1 MIHDTQSAQT
11 SQKQDEHNIYVSSW
25 KQCALPVITKMDL
38 WQLMH
43 LGKLNWDMLN
53 KLQRITFLLSNR
65 LKFSEIS
72 YSKTLAKTSSDRFR
86 VYLSSLG
93 LLVEELMIIII
104 IVIVII
110 ITISIV
116 VIINSRSVR
125 AQVLCVCT
133 NRKY

>member
-11 SQKQDEHNIYVSSW
+11 SQKQDEHNIYVLSW

-38 WQLMH
+38 WQPMH
-43 LGKLNWDMLN
+43 LGNLNWDMLN
-53 KLQRITFLLSNR
+53 KLQTITFLLSNR

-72 YSKTLAKTSSDRFR
+72 YSKALAKTSSDRFR
-86 VYLSSLG
+86 VYLSSLA